1 MDRRCCK
8 DIRKKIVKRKGD
20 AWIVLFKD
28 LINPYNCLLK
38 NASFLIKT
46 TNEQITSYIITV
58 VLDGLI
64 CFSARFYKNLLLV
77 LKMRFQVFCFS
88 SKKVQGVSSD
98 RKIIMSLLSVHFHQQ
113 NRVSVFWNF
122 NFYPKYLGNI
132 YVPEIKLIS

>member
-1 MDRRCCK
+1 M
-8 DIRKKIVKRKGD
+8 
-20 AWIVLFKD
+20 LFKD

-46 TNEQITSYIITV
+46 TNEQITYIITV

-113 NRVSVFWNF
+113 NCVSVF
-122 NFYPKYLGNI
+122 
-132 YVPEIKLIS
+132 

>member
-1 MDRRCCK
+1 M
-8 DIRKKIVKRKGD
+8 
-20 AWIVLFKD
+20 LFKD

-64 CFSARFYKNLLLV
+64 CFSARFYKNLLLM

-113 NRVSVFWNF
+113 NRVSVF
-122 NFYPKYLGNI
+122 
-132 YVPEIKLIS
+132 